1 MEGGTSS
8 GFVAAW
14 LGLPILLAG
23 GLALSF
29 LIWLILRHLSLRPSN
44 DRSWVND
51 NERMATADF
60 DGDMVTIRNVRDF
73 NWRST
78 RDFDERW
85 IDVKIN
91 LDKISK
97 IWFVLEYFDPSKR
110 QMAHTILSFETED
123 GERIACS
130 IEVRREK
137 GERYHPLKG
146 LFRQYELIYVWA
158 TERDVIGVRTRCRKK
173 SVTHL
178 FEAVVLGPGNE
189 RRMLES
195 YLGRTNKL
203 SVEPEWYN
211 TITNTCTTNIV
222 GHVNQ
227 VYPGRVPRAISILL
241 PGLSPKL
248 LHRNNLVKM
257 TGTLEETLEMSI
269 IDERANSWDESSDFG
284 DWIRSEGSIDSSP

>member
-1 MEGGTSS
+1 
-8 GFVAAW
+8 

-91 LDKISK
+91 LNKMSK

-110 QMAHTILSFETED
+110 QMAHTIMSFETED

-130 IEVRREK
+130 IEVRREE

-195 YLGRTNKL
+195 YLRRTNKL

-227 VYPGRVPRAISILL
+227 VYPGRVPRGISILL